1 MSTPS
6 SSSQRVPMGE
16 KLGAA
21 CGDYS
26 LSIVWQTLM
35 FFLPVFYTD
44 TFGLTPAFIAGLF
57 FWVRVIDAVTDPM
70 CGILCDRTRTRWGKY
85 RPFLLWFSL
94 PYGIGLVL
102 MFTTPD
108 LSMTGKQIYAAL
120 TYTAMM
126 LIYTVTAT
134 PNNCLTAVISGDHV
148 ERTSVSS
155 YKFVFAYAAGITVQV
170 LIVPLV
176 EYLGQGDKAA
186 GYQMSMAIFGGLSVI
201 GLLITFFTVRERV
214 VATAPP
220 SSVNRD
226 FRDLIA
232 NRPWLILSAMIMIC
246 LVYVAVRSAVTSYYF
261 IYYLDR
267 ESTMGYFMALGT
279 AFTLLGVLPSKFLA
293 GKFGKVRTVIAC
305 SIVIVLTM
313 IGFYFPG
320 PDDLIVLYGLQ
331 IVYSFA
337 AGPLFPLFWSM
348 LADTADY
355 SEWKTGRRADGLVF
369 SAGTFSIKVGFAVGG
384 AVVML
389 ALGWFGYV
397 ANVEQTA
404 SSILGIRLSMSLFP
418 AALAAIGIAIFSRY
432 PLTNAKLD
440 EITADLTERR
450 RSSSKG

>member
-1 MSTPS
+1 MTPTPS
-6 SSSQRVPMGE
+6 SDSRVPVGE

-85 RPFLLWFSL
+85 RPFLLWFSI
-94 PYGIGLVL
+94 PYGIGLVM

-148 ERTSVSS
+148 ERTSVST

-176 EYLGQGDKAA
+176 NYLGEGDKAA
-186 GYQMSMAIFGGLSVI
+186 GYQLSMAIFGGLSVI
-201 GLLITFFTVRERV
+201 GLLITFFTVKERV
-214 VATAPP
+214 VSTAPP
-220 SSVNRD
+220 GAINRD
-226 FRDLIA
+226 LKDLLA
-232 NRPWLILSAMIMIC
+232 NKPWLILSAMILIC
-246 LVYVAVRSAVTSYYF
+246 LVYIAVRSSTIAFYF
-261 IYYLDR
+261 KYYLDQ
-267 ESTMGYFMALGT
+267 EATMGYFMATGT
-279 AFTLLGVLPSKFLA
+279 AFVMVGVLPSKYLA
-293 GKFGKVRTVIAC
+293 KRFGKTRTVIGC
-305 SIVIVLTM
+305 SVIVVVTLV
-313 IGFYFPG
+313 GFYFPG
-320 PDDLIVLYGLQ
+320 PEDLVALYGLQ
-331 IVYSFA
+331 VVHSLA

-404 SSILGIRLSMSLFP
+404 SSINGIRLSMSVFP
-418 AALAAIGIAIFSRY
+418 AILAAIGIIIFARY
-432 PLTNAKLD
+432 PLTESKLD
-440 EITADLTERR
+440 EICEELAQRR
-450 RSSSKG
+450 AAAN